1 MDNKTLERI
10 ASALERIAAAMEGG
24 AKAPMAAVQAIA
36 ASMPEIVA
44 QPRPPQPVE
53 QAPAPAPA
61 PAKATGEPLVR
72 LRNAFIGAMQRNPDA
87 VKTAR
92 AKLPGQDFTKFS
104 SEEVEMAIALFEGV
118 SE

>member
-1 MDNKTLERI
+1 MDSKTLERI

-24 AKAPMAAVQAIA
+24 AKAPVAAVQAIA
-36 ASMPEIVA
+36 AATPEIIA
-44 QPRPPQPVE
+44 QPRPAQPTA
-53 QAPAPAPA
+53 QA
-61 PAKATGEPLVR
+61 PAKAPAPSKAPGEPLVR
-72 LRNAFIGAMQRNPDA
+72 LREAFIGAMQRNPDA

-104 SEEVEMAIALFEGV
+104 AEEVEMAIALFEGV